1 MTLILLTAQDLAVA
15 ALLILLLAGLSF
27 KFQIAVERPLLVA
40 AVRTVVQLL
49 LVGMV
54 LKSIF
59 AMAHWYWILLIVMV
73 MLLVAGYEIMGR
85 QQRRF
90 TGLWGFGLGAFSMF
104 VSSFSVTLLVLFA
117 VIGPDPWYEP
127 QYMIPLFGMM
137 FGNTMNGIALGLDRL
152 TAQAWQQRQVI
163 ESRLVLGETWQ
174 QAIKDIRS
182 DSIRTGM
189 MPIINGMA
197 TAGLVSLP
205 GMMTG
210 QILGGVPPF
219 EAVKYQILIMFMV
232 TAGTGFGTFAAI
244 IIGSRHLFDERERL
258 RLDRLSGS

>member
-1 MTLILLTAQDLAVA
+1 MTLIHLTAQDLAVSSI
-15 ALLILLLAGLSF
+15 LIVVLAGLSF
-27 KFQIAVERPLLVA
+27 RFRIAVEKPLLVA

-59 AMAHWYWILLIVMV
+59 AMAHWYWIFMIVML
-73 MLLVAGYEIMGR
+73 MLLVAGYEVMAR

-90 TGLWGFGLGAFSMF
+90 RGFWGYGLGALSMF
-104 VSSFSVTLLVLFA
+104 VSSFTVTLLVLFT
-117 VIGPDPWYEP
+117 VIGPQPWYTP

-137 FGNTMNGIALGLDRL
+137 FGNTMNGVALALDRL
-152 TAQAWQQRQVI
+152 TSSAWQQRLAI
-163 ESRLVLGETWQ
+163 ENRLALGQSWQ
-174 QAIKDIRS
+174 QAIRDIRG
-182 DSIRTGM
+182 DSVRTGM
-189 MPIINGMA
+189 VPMINAMA

-244 IIGSRHLFDERERL
+244 ILGSRRLFDERERL
-258 RLDRLSGS
+258 RLERLTGA